1 MSQKDKKQPMSLAQ
15 RMRKPGAKVWTMDA
29 RTIKDQA
36 TGQGVV
42 VQTVRDSTGT
52 LISSQTLD
60 LAEVEER
67 GLPLPVDAVWR

>member
-1 MSQKDKKQPMSLAQ
+1 MSQEDKKHPLSLAQ
-15 RMRKPGAKVWTMDA
+15 RMRKPGAKVWTMHA

-60 LAEVEER
+60 LATVEEG
-67 GLPLPVDAVWR
+67 GLPLPVDAFWR

>member
-1 MSQKDKKQPMSLAQ
+1 MH
-15 RMRKPGAKVWTMDA
+15 A

-60 LAEVEER
+60 FAEVEER